1 MALRFSTGLRNGILN
16 STGIK
21 EAMTD
26 GVIRIYS
33 GAQPATA
40 DSAVTGTLLL
50 EVTVNGG
57 AFAHGSP
64 TNGLE
69 FDAPA
74 AGVLG
79 KASAETWRGTGL
91 ANGTAGWFR
100 FCANP
105 TDSGGIST
113 TLARIDGSVA
123 RTGGDLNLSNVNIVV
138 GVPNTIDVFQ
148 IAIDQT

>member
-16 STGIK
+16 ATGIK
-21 EAMTD
+21 EALAD
-26 GVIRIYS
+26 GVIRIFT

-40 DSAVTGTLLL
+40 DSAVSGTLLL

-57 AFAHGSP
+57 AFVHGTA

-74 AGVLG
+74 DGVLS
-79 KASAETWRGTGL
+79 KAAAETWRGSGL
-91 ANGTAGWFR
+91 ATGTAGWFR

-105 TDSGGIST
+105 VDSGGSST

-123 RTGGDLNLSNVNIVV
+123 RTGGDLNLSNISIVT

-148 IAIDQT
+148 IAMDQT